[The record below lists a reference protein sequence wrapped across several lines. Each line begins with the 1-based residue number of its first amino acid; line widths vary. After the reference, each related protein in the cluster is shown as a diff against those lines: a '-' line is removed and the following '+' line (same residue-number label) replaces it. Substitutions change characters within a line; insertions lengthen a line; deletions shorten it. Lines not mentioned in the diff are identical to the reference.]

1 MNAEILLPAVSA
13 GAAGLLSAACH
24 RRLRPRAGA
33 WLLAITLAAV
43 VVAVVPAIVVLVVSY
58 TTHLPWFG
66 GVLAWCREAFGVHE
80 NVPTWLGVPA
90 VLMLALGLFRLE
102 RVWRSWRRF
111 HRPISSGMHVVT
123 TDDLFAY
130 TMPGAGG
137 QIVVSSALI
146 DRLDAGELAVVL
158 AHERVHAR
166 HRHDRFVL
174 LGAAA
179 VALVPPLSPVRRR
192 LRFALE
198 RWADETVVAELDVE
212 RRQVARTLASVALSA
227 ASVPAAAVGIVGL
240 GVPGRVAA
248 LLEPPVSSRPVWWM
262 GLAFAGVTAV
272 VMASAIQVHH
282 LWPLLASL
290 CPG

>member
-1 MNAEILLPAVSA
+1 VNAEILLPAVSA
-13 GAAGLLSAACH
+13 GVAGLLTAVCH

-33 WLLAITLAAV
+33 WLLAITLTAV
-43 VVAVVPAIVVLVVSY
+43 VVAVVPAIVVLVVGY

-66 GVLAWCREAFGVHE
+66 GVLAWCRDAFGVHE
-80 NVPTWLGVPA
+80 QVPTWLGVPGA
-90 VLMLALGLFRLE
+90 LMLGAGLLRLD
-102 RVWRSWRRF
+102 RVRRSWRRF
-111 HRPISSGMHVVT
+111 HCPNSSGLEVVT
-123 TDDLFAY
+123 SADLFAY
-130 TMPGAGG
+130 TLPGAGG

-146 DRLDAGELAVVL
+146 DRLDESELAVVL
-158 AHERVHAR
+158 THERVHAR

-179 VALVPPLSPVRRR
+179 VAVVPPLSPLQRR
-192 LRFALE
+192 LRFTLE
-198 RWADETVVAELDVE
+198 RWADETVAAELEVE

-248 LLEPPVSSRPVWWM
+248 LLEPPVTSRRLGWM
-262 GLAFAGVTAV
+262 GLAVAGVAAVLTAAAV
-272 VMASAIQVHH
+272 QVHH
-282 LWPLLASL
+282 VWPLLDSL